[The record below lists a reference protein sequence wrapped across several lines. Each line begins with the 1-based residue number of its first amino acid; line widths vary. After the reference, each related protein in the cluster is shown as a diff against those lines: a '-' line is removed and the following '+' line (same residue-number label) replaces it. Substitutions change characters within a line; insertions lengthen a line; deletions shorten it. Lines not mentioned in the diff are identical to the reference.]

1 MRLKGFEMLQ
11 GKLLLQTE
19 DLILLGVLLSVLL
32 GVVPGVPDT
41 GPVAALAGA
50 PVLCGYNLTML
61 SPGLALTKAAP
72 VSPDGGWGPPGN
84 NSVSFY

>member
-50 PVLCGYNLTML
+50 PVLHADPGEVE
-61 SPGLALTKAAP
+61 PGLTLAVAP
-72 VSPDGGWGPPGN
+72 PVVSDGGCGGAGDS
-84 NSVSFY
+84 SVKFYC